1 MRINDR
7 VFGVLLLILAVTY
20 GYEATK
26 FPVPFGGQEAVGP
39 ETFPILL
46 SILLGIGA
54 IYMVIKPDED
64 AKWPALSML
73 LELGVVCLVLVLFA
87 FGLEYV
93 GFVLAATPSV
103 AFLCWRMGATP
114 AKSLLT
120 GAVTAVVI
128 YVLFTRVLELALPS
142 GILGL

>member
-1 MRINDR
+1 MRITDR

-26 FPVPFGGQEAVGP
+26 FPVPFGGQESVGP

-46 SILLGIGA
+46 SIILAIGS
-54 IYMVIKPDED
+54 IYMIVKPDED
-64 AKWPALSML
+64 AKWPAVSML

-87 FGLEYV
+87 FGLEHI
-93 GFVLAATPSV
+93 GFVLSATPAV

-114 AKSLLT
+114 VKSLLT
-120 GAVTAVVI
+120 GAITSVVI
-128 YVLFTRVLELALPS
+128 YVLFTQVLELALPS

>member
-7 VFGVLLLILAVTY
+7 VFGVLLLVLAVAY
-20 GYEATK
+20 GYEATQ
-26 FPVPFGGQEAVGP
+26 FPVPFGGQDSVGP

-46 SILLGIGA
+46 SIILGIGA
-54 IYMVIKPDED
+54 IYMIVKPDDD

-73 LELGVVCLVLVLFA
+73 IELGVVCLVLVLFA
-87 FGLEYV
+87 WALEYV
-93 GFVLAATPSV
+93 GFVLSATPAV

-114 AKSLLT
+114 LKSFLT
-120 GAVTAVVI
+120 GAITAVVI

>member
-1 MRINDR
+1 MRITDR
-7 VFGVLLLILAVTY
+7 VFGVILLVIAVAY

-26 FPVPFGGQEAVGP
+26 FPVPFGGQESVGP

-46 SILLGIGA
+46 SIILAIGS
-54 IYMVIKPDED
+54 IYMIVKPDED
-64 AKWPALSML
+64 AKWPAVSML
-73 LELGVVCLVLVLFA
+73 IELGIVSLVLVLFA
-87 FGLEYV
+87 FGLEHV
-93 GFVLAATPSV
+93 GFVLSATPSV

-114 AKSLLT
+114 VKSLLT
-120 GAVTAVVI
+120 GAVTSVVI

>member
-7 VFGVLLLILAVTY
+7 VFGVLLLILAVAY
-20 GYEATK
+20 GYGASQ

-39 ETFPILL
+39 ETFPIML
-46 SILLGIGA
+46 SIILGIGA
-54 IYMVIKPDED
+54 VYMVIKPDED
-64 AKWPALSML
+64 VKWPAVSML
-73 LELGVVCLVLVLFA
+73 VELAIVSVVLALFA
-87 FGLEYV
+87 FALEYL
-93 GFVLAATPSV
+93 GFVLSATPAV

-114 AKSLLT
+114 VKSLLT
-120 GAVTAVVI
+120 GVITAVVI

>member
-1 MRINDR
+1 MRITDR

-26 FPVPFGGQEAVGP
+26 FPIPFGGQESVGP

-46 SILLGIGA
+46 SIILAIGS
-54 IYMVIKPDED
+54 IYMIVKPDED
-64 AKWPALSML
+64 AKWPAVSML
-73 LELGVVCLVLVLFA
+73 IELGIVCLVLVLFA

-93 GFVLAATPSV
+93 GFVLSATTAV

-114 AKSLLT
+114 GKSLLT
-120 GAVTAVVI
+120 GAITSVVI

>member
-1 MRINDR
+1 MRMNDR

-20 GYEATK
+20 GYEATQ
-26 FPVPFGGQEAVGP
+26 FPVPFGGQETVGP

-54 IYMVIKPDED
+54 IYMIIKPDEN

-73 LELGVVCLVLVLFA
+73 LELAVVCLVLMAFA
-87 FGLEYV
+87 FALEYA
-93 GFVLAATPSV
+93 GFILAATPAV

-114 AKSLLT
+114 LKSLLT
-120 GAVTAVVI
+120 GVITSVVI

-142 GILGL
+142 GIF

>member
-1 MRINDR
+1 

-26 FPVPFGGQEAVGP
+26 FPIPFGGQESVGP

-46 SILLGIGA
+46 SIILAIGS
-54 IYMVIKPDED
+54 IYMIVKPDED
-64 AKWPALSML
+64 AKWPAVSML
-73 LELGVVCLVLVLFA
+73 IELGIVCLVLVLFA

-93 GFVLAATPSV
+93 GFVLSATPAV

-114 AKSLLT
+114 GKSLLT
-120 GAVTAVVI
+120 GAITSVVI

>member
-1 MRINDR
+1 MRMNDR

-26 FPVPFGGQEAVGP
+26 FPVPFGGQETVGP

-46 SILLGIGA
+46 SILLGIGS
-54 IYMVIKPDED
+54 IYMIVKPDEN
-64 AKWPALSML
+64 AKWPAASML
-73 LELGVVCLVLVLFA
+73 LELAIVSVVLLAFA
-87 FGLEYV
+87 WALEYA
-93 GFVLAATPSV
+93 GFILAATPAV

-114 AKSLLT
+114 VKSLLT
-120 GAVTAVVI
+120 GVITSVVI

-142 GILGL
+142 GIF

>member
-1 MRINDR
+1 MRMNDR

-20 GYEATK
+20 GYEATQ
-26 FPVPFGGQEAVGP
+26 FPVPFGGQETVGP

-54 IYMVIKPDED
+54 LYMIIKPDEN
-64 AKWPALSML
+64 AKWPAVSML
-73 LELGVVCLVLVLFA
+73 IELAVVCLVLMAFA
-87 FGLEYV
+87 FALEYA
-93 GFVLAATPSV
+93 GFILAATPAV

-114 AKSLLT
+114 FKSLLT
-120 GAVTAVVI
+120 GVITSVVI

-142 GILGL
+142 GIF

>member
-7 VFGVLLLILAVTY
+7 VFGVLLLILAAAY

-26 FPVPFGGQEAVGP
+26 FPVPFGGQESVGP

-54 IYMVIKPDED
+54 IYMIVKPDEN
-64 AKWPALSML
+64 AKWPAASML
-73 LELGVVCLVLVLFA
+73 LELAVVCLVLIAFA
-87 FGLEYV
+87 WSLEYV
-93 GFVLAATPSV
+93 GFILAATPAV

-114 AKSLLT
+114 IKSLLT
-120 GAVTAVVI
+120 GVVTSVVI
-128 YVLFTRVLELALPS
+128 YVVFTRVLELALPA